1 MQEIDIIQNL
11 GLSPNEAKVYLAF
24 FGKSS
29 FSATEIANA
38 SGVSR
43 TIIYRVLESLM
54 NRGLCSLVSGKI
66 KRYRV
71 SHPDIGFERLISE
84 KEKKLK
90 DAHALM
96 GLLSNR
102 YEENSELDLTMDCIE
117 ILKDPF
123 LITSRYNEFL
133 ANTEKTTRALVKGPN
148 VGIKAASLREQA
160 QSVIDKNM
168 GKNIDHK
175 NIYAI
180 PKLYGPNREPL
191 HNERFIENELQY
203 IVYAD
208 IVNKKA
214 ARNIRVAHELP
225 LKATIFDG
233 RYVMLVLPDPLTQE
247 FSITTLIID
256 HVQLANGL
264 TMLFDFLWEQSKPW
278 DDFLVDN
285 NIDIE
290 ETDISRLDD

>member
-1 MQEIDIIQNL
+1 MQEIVIIQNL

-29 FSATEIANA
+29 FSATEIANS

-43 TIIYRVLESLM
+43 TIIYRVLDSLM
-54 NRGLCSLVSGKI
+54 NRGLCSLIPGKI
-66 KRYRV
+66 KRYKV
-71 SHPDIGFERLISE
+71 SKPEVSFDTLIKE
-84 KEKKLK
+84 EEKKLQ
-90 DAHALM
+90 DAQNLL
-96 GLLSNR
+96 GVLSNR
-102 YEENSELDLTMDCIE
+102 YEENSSLDLSMDSIE
-117 ILKDPF
+117 ILKDPV

-133 ANTEKTTRALVKGPN
+133 ENTQKTTRALVKGPN
-148 VGIKAASLREQA
+148 IGLKAASLRRQA
-160 QSVIDKNM
+160 QSVIDKNKD
-168 GKNIDHK
+168 KNIDHK

-180 PKLYGPNREPL
+180 PKLYGPDKEPL
-191 HNERFIENELQY
+191 HDERFIENELQY
-203 IVYAD
+203 VLYAD

-214 ARNIRVAHELP
+214 ARNIRVAPELP

-233 RYVMLVLPDPLTQE
+233 RYVMLVLPDPLTKE

-264 TMLFDFLWEQSKPW
+264 TMLFDFLWEQSQPW
-278 DDFLVDN
+278 DDFLIEN
-285 NIDIE
+285 NIVIN